1 MQAHEVFAPARVRGG
16 GLALVPVDQAGQE
29 LVASLLSKPDG
40 VMVTVRS
47 ARNPKHHRLFF
58 ALLKMVQDS
67 APVEITT
74 EALLL
79 CIKHGVGH
87 VEEWTDLDGVVHER
101 ALSISFESMPQKEF
115 NAFFDAAIRFVCKRL
130 LVGSEFEAVKREVL
144 DACK

>member
-16 GLALVPVDQAGQE
+16 GLALVPVDDAGQA
-29 LVASLLSKPDG
+29 LVASLLSKRDG

-58 ALLKMVQDS
+58 ALLKLVQDS

-101 ALSISFESMPQKEF
+101 ALSISFESMSQADF
-115 NAFFDAAIRFVCKRL
+115 NQFFDAAIRFVCEQL
-130 LVGSEFEAVKREVL
+130 LDGADNQGLKNEIMETVK
-144 DACK
+144 